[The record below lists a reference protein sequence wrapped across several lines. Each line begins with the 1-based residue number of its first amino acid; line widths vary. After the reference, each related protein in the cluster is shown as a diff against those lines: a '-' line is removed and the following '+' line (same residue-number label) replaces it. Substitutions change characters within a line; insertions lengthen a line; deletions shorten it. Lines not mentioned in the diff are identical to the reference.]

1 MDWRWR
7 PMNPATMIPLGDEC
21 GDPNGGPQEPCG
33 VIQYIHCRGQEKP
46 AKGVRSGFEKT
57 LFFVAWITRDLQ
69 FLQWMGLRRG
79 KHQLV
84 MEMLGTLCRN
94 RLISDEEIKFDTQEE
109 VDYGVHASGIHWTTG
124 GIRRVLTTRT
134 FRCRRNFRGCHVCIV
149 HQRTS
154 PTYPSSPKTEV
165 QTTNLGHPPCCFDL

>member
-84 MEMLGTLCRN
+84 MEMLRTLCRN
-94 RLISDEEIKFDTQEE
+94 RHYLRRRDQVRHPRGGRLWRPCKRNSL
-109 VDYGVHASGIHWTTG
+109 DYGRDPKSSNDKNVSMQEQFP
-124 GIRRVLTTRT
+124 RVSCLHRT
-134 FRCRRNFRGCHVCIV
+134 PADGPYLPIQPQDRG
-149 HQRTS
+149 S
-154 PTYPSSPKTEV
+154 NYEPGAPSV
-165 QTTNLGHPPCCFDL
+165 LF